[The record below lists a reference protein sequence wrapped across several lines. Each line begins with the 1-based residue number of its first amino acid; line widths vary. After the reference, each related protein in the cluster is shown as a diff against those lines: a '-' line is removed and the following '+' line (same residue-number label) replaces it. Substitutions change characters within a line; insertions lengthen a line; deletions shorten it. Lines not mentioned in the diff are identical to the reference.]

1 MTSVEFREPLLT
13 RVYAAM
19 TPAQFLLEYETS
31 GRTGGVEATLKLIDE
46 QAIYWFSDGTAYVGK
61 AAVRESDPAEL

>member
-1 MTSVEFREPLLT
+1 
-13 RVYAAM
+13 M